1 LQSLNITIPYKEKVF
16 NLCSEISPVASKLKA
31 INTLK
36 LNSERE
42 WSATNTDVEGFIYP
56 LKKLNLTKKQSI
68 VLGSGGAARSVIQGL
83 INLKISKISVVSR
96 NKSSLDELIKNF
108 ENPVIQN
115 MWNIVHEF
123 NISLEIIYDLFD
135 GIESDIKQN
144 VKIDTRKDLLIY
156 CYRVAGTVGLMMA
169 KILKVSKKQSLKS
182 AIDLGIAMQLTNI
195 SRDVIEDS
203 KKNRSYINGSFE
215 EINSTIKLADTFY
228 KNSFYSIRE
237 IPLSFRFS
245 ILVARRIYRKIG
257 YKILKK
263 KTFENYSKSG
273 KIYVSNFE
281 KVLETILSI
290 YDLII
295 LSLLNKND
303 DQIEHDHLLINKE
316 INLDERI

>member
-1 LQSLNITIPYKEKVF
+1 MSSKNYLSIYAKSFNWAGFFLPKKTYKNCSYLYDFCRVVDNIADDE
-16 NLCSEISPVASKLKA
+16 NEIE
-31 INTLK
+31 I
-36 LNSERE
+36 
-42 WSATNTDVEGFIYP
+42 
-56 LKKLNLTKKQSI
+56 KKKKFQKF
-68 VLGSGGAARSVIQGL
+68 VNDFKQ
-83 INLKISKISVVSR
+83 
-96 NKSSLDELIKNF
+96 KNF

-115 MWNIVHEF
+115 MWNIIHEF

-203 KKNRSYINGSFE
+203 KKNRSYINGNFE

>member
-1 LQSLNITIPYKEKVF
+1 MSQNLLSIYAKSFNWAGFFLPKKTYKNCSYLYDFCRVIDNIADDED
-16 NLCSEISPVASKLKA
+16 EIE
-31 INTLK
+31 I
-36 LNSERE
+36 
-42 WSATNTDVEGFIYP
+42 
-56 LKKLNLTKKQSI
+56 KKMKFQKF
-68 VLGSGGAARSVIQGL
+68 
-83 INLKISKISVVSR
+83 VSDFR
-96 NKSSLDELIKNF
+96 QKNF

-115 MWNIVHEF
+115 MWNIVNEF

-203 KKNRSYINGSFE
+203 KKNRSYIDRNFE
-215 EINSTIKLADTFY
+215 EINSTIELADTFY
-228 KNSFYSIRE
+228 ENSFYSIRE

>member
-1 LQSLNITIPYKEKVF
+1 MSSKNYLSIYAKSFNWAGFFLPKRTYKNCSYLYDFCRVVDNIADDGD
-16 NLCSEISPVASKLKA
+16 EIEIKKIKFQKFVSDFKQK
-31 INTLK
+31 
-36 LNSERE
+36 NSQ
-42 WSATNTDVEGFIYP
+42 D
-56 LKKLNLTKKQSI
+56 
-68 VLGSGGAARSVIQGL
+68 
-83 INLKISKISVVSR
+83 
-96 NKSSLDELIKNF
+96 
-108 ENPVIQN
+108 PVIRN
-115 MWNIVHEF
+115 MWNIINEF
-123 NISLEIIYDLFD
+123 NISLEIIHDLFD

-144 VKIDTRKDLLIY
+144 VKIDARKDLLIY

-203 KKNRSYINGSFE
+203 KKNRSYINGNFE
-215 EINSTIKLADTFY
+215 EINSTIKLADSFY

-237 IPLSFRFS
+237 IPISFRFS

-281 KVLETILSI
+281 KLLETILSI

-303 DQIEHDHLLINKE
+303 DQIEHDHLLIKKE